1 MKSGEEEEGGGMAAE
16 RKVDG
21 CPFSWRPQEKG
32 RGQGRGGGERKR
44 PSRIPISTKYE
55 IRKIFF
61 RGGRD
66 LRGNAISRSFC
77 LAHFPPFE
85 ASLPLSVHFF

>member
-1 MKSGEEEEGGGMAAE
+1 MAAE

-21 CPFSWRPQEKG
+21 CPFSWRPQEKRAG
-32 RGQGRGGGERKR
+32 TGAGGGERKR

-55 IRKIFF
+55 IRKFLF

-66 LRGNAISRSFC
+66 LRNFASFVSIFLPSNRCFLAI
-77 LAHFPPFE
+77 LA
-85 ASLPLSVHFF
+85 FFF

>member
-1 MKSGEEEEGGGMAAE
+1 MAAK

-21 CPFSWRPQEKG
+21 CPFSWRPQEKRAG
-32 RGQGRGGGERKR
+32 TGAGGGERKR

-55 IRKIFF
+55 IRKFLF

-66 LRGNAISRSFC
+66 LRGNAISPALSPFSSLRIVASSRS
-77 LAHFPPFE
+77 
-85 ASLPLSVHFF
+85 